1 MNLLVVGSVATD
13 TVETPFGRVK
23 NALGGSAT
31 YASVAASYFAS
42 PGIVGVVGKDFDRK
56 YINLL
61 RRRGVDLEGLQ
72 IDTSGKTFHWS
83 GYYEGDMN
91 QAHTRSTHLNVFE
104 SFNPVI
110 PEGYRKAP
118 FVLLGNIH
126 PSLQLEVLSQV
137 KKPRLVLCDT
147 MNFWISSVPE
157 LLEKVFRKVD
167 VICIND
173 GEACQFCNCSSV
185 PVAAKEL
192 LKLGPKRVI
201 IKKGAHGVQLYGRDS
216 FFSLPALPLRK
227 VKDPTGAGDSFAGG
241 AVGVLAR
248 AREIDENAFRRGL
261 VAGTV
266 MASYCVE
273 DFSCR
278 KTSRLKSADINKRA
292 LLIREYTRVPSFRLS

>member
-1 MNLLVVGSVATD
+1 
-13 TVETPFGRVK
+13 
-23 NALGGSAT
+23 
-31 YASVAASYFAS
+31 
-42 PGIVGVVGKDFDRK
+42 
-56 YINLL
+56 
-61 RRRGVDLEGLQ
+61 
-72 IDTSGKTFHWS
+72 
-83 GYYEGDMN
+83 
-91 QAHTRSTHLNVFE
+91 
-104 SFNPVI
+104 
-110 PEGYRKAP
+110 
-118 FVLLGNIH
+118 
-126 PSLQLEVLSQV
+126 
-137 KKPRLVLCDT
+137 

-241 AVGVLAR
+241 AVGLIAR
-248 AREIDENAFRRGL
+248 ARKIDENAFRRGL

-278 KTSRLKSADINKRA
+278 KTSRLKSDDINIRA
-292 LLIREYTRVPSFRLS
+292 SLIREYTRVPSFSLN